1 MQNHKTTED
10 ILLSYLV
17 TEEGPDEYSILPV
30 VQQVILNYFPEGEK
44 LNINQ
49 LSPTILA
56 CASEIQMNVEEI
68 DSSIDP
74 DFMAPLIQE
83 LVAASL
89 GLKRLWKVLI
99 RYGKNDNLTSLI

>member
-1 MQNHKTTED
+1 MQNQKTAED

-30 VQQVILNYFPEGEK
+30 VQQVILSYFPEGEK
-44 LNINQ
+44 LNITQ
-49 LSPTILA
+49 LSPAILA
-56 CASEIQMNVEEI
+56 CASEIQMNVEEL

-83 LVAASL
+83 LVASSL

-99 RYGKNDNLTSLI
+99 RYGSKDDLTSLI